1 MAETKLNA
9 VRVSV
14 SSLDEVKRRTRAAF
28 ASKPQGSHIS
38 FASADLMWKTLAPPR
53 WNIVEAMTGAGPM
66 SIREVA
72 RRVGRDVKAVHGDV
86 KKLLA
91 NGVLDRT
98 EDGKVIFPYDAVHV
112 DFVITKAA

>member
-1 MAETKLNA
+1 MKFAQNVLTNVPTGRGDA
-9 VRVSV
+9 RPGAFR
-14 SSLDEVKRRTRAAF
+14 KRA
-28 ASKPQGSHIS
+28 G
-38 FASADLMWKTLAPPR
+38 KTLAPPR
-53 WNIVEAMTGAGPM
+53 WNIVETMTGAGPM

-86 KKLLA
+86 KKLLD

-98 EDGKVIFPYDAVHV
+98 EDGKVVFPYDAAHV

>member
-1 MAETKLNA
+1 MAETQLNA
-9 VRVSV
+9 VKIGV
-14 SSLDEVKRRTRAAF
+14 SSPEEVKARTRAAF
-28 ASKPQGSHIS
+28 SGEPQGSHIS
-38 FASADLMWKTLAPPR
+38 FATAELMWKTLAPPR
-53 WNIVEAMTGAGPM
+53 WNIVETMTGAGPM

-86 KKLLA
+86 KKLLD

-98 EDGKVIFPYDAVHV
+98 EDGKVVFPYDAAHV